1 MISSRCLSLICAAL
15 LGAGVAERAGAQE
28 IRELLGGP
36 GGLSSGRGSF
46 RGWSRDMKEGLQGDH
61 TGWSFC
67 RLAYASVTRE
77 SGGQGWTTDYPLAE
91 QNLMFRAEEL
101 TTIGMAKYPDGKFA
115 YSIVF
120 ATSPDL
126 YRCPFLFAS
135 DVGTMG
141 LTDEE
146 IAALQQYLDKG
157 GFIWVDDFWGERAWR
172 RFQGELL
179 KIIPDLALEQVR
191 PGAPAL
197 VDLTPDHPMLSAM
210 YRVKRIPQIPSI
222 QQWLRMGAGAEDT
235 SERGA
240 DSRVPHMRAV
250 YDDKGRMMVLITH
263 NTDIADG
270 WEREGEDQEYFY
282 LFSPEAY
289 AIAVNVLVW
298 VMTH

>member
-1 MISSRCLSLICAAL
+1 
-15 LGAGVAERAGAQE
+15 
-28 IRELLGGP
+28 
-36 GGLSSGRGSF
+36 
-46 RGWSRDMKEGLQGDH
+46 MKEGLQGDR

-67 RLAYASVTRE
+67 RLAYSSVTRE
-77 SGGQGWTTDYPLAE
+77 AGGQGWTTDYPAAE
-91 QNLMFRAEEL
+91 ANLMFRAEEL
-101 TTIGMAKYPDGKFA
+101 TTIGMAKHPNGEFA

-126 YRCPFLFAS
+126 YRCPILFAS

-141 LTDEE
+141 LQDEE
-146 IAALQQYLDKG
+146 VAGLKAYLEKG
-157 GFIWVDDFWGERAWR
+157 GFLWVDDFWGERAWR
-172 RFQGELL
+172 RFLGELQR
-179 KIIPDLALEQVR
+179 IVPDATV
-191 PGAPAL
+191 

-222 QQWLRMGAGAEDT
+222 QQWLRMGSGAEDT

-250 YDDKGRMMVLITH
+250 YDGKGRMMVLLTH

-270 WEREGEDQEYFY
+270 WEREGEDQRYFY

-298 VMTH
+298 AMTH

>member
-1 MISSRCLSLICAAL
+1 MIRSRLLSLLCASL
-15 LGAGVAERAGAQE
+15 VAAAAAEGAGAQD

-36 GGLSSGRGSF
+36 GGLGGGRGSF
-46 RGWSRDMKEGLQGDH
+46 RGWSRDMKEGLQGDN

-67 RLAYASVTRE
+67 RLAYGSVTRE

-91 QNLMFRAEEL
+91 ENLMFRAEEL
-101 TTIGMAKYPDGKFA
+101 TTIGMAKHENGKFA

-120 ATSPDL
+120 ATSTDL

-141 LTDEE
+141 LGDDE

-179 KIIPDLALEQVR
+179 KIVPNATI
-191 PGAPAL
+191 
-197 VDLTPDHPMLSAM
+197 VDITPDHPMLSAM

-250 YDDKGRMMVLITH
+250 YDAKGRMMVLITH

>member
-1 MISSRCLSLICAAL
+1 MLRRRFLPLVCVAL
-15 LGAGVAERAGAQE
+15 LGAAAARGAGAQE
-28 IRELLGGP
+28 IRDLLGGP
-36 GGLSSGRGSF
+36 GGIGGRGGF
-46 RGWSRDMKEGLQGDH
+46 RGWSRDMKEGLQGGGS
-61 TGWSFC
+61 GWSFC
-67 RLAYASVTRE
+67 RLAYGSVTRE
-77 SGGQGWTTDYPLAE
+77 SGGQGWTTDYPFAE
-91 QNLMFRAEEL
+91 RNLMFRAAEL
-101 TTIGMAKYPDGKFA
+101 TTIGMAKDAAGQFA
-115 YSIVF
+115 PSIVM

-146 IAALQQYLDKG
+146 VAALQKYLEKG
-157 GFIWVDDFWGERAWR
+157 GFLWVDDFWGERAWR
-172 RFQGELL
+172 RFQGELM
-179 KIIPDLALEQVR
+179 KIV
-191 PGAPAL
+191 PAATV

-222 QQWLRMGAGAEDT
+222 QQWRRMGAGAEDT

-240 DSRVPHMRAV
+240 DSRTPHMRAV
-250 YDDKGRMMVLITH
+250 YDEKGRLMVLITH

-270 WEREGEDQEYFY
+270 WEREGEDLEYFY

-289 AIAVNVLVW
+289 AVAVNVLVW

>member
-1 MISSRCLSLICAAL
+1 MLSCRSLLSLACAAL
-15 LGAGVAERAGAQE
+15 LGVATVDDAAAQE
-28 IRELLGGP
+28 IRFERELN
-36 GGLSSGRGSF
+36 RAMVGSF
-46 RGWSRDMKEGLQGDH
+46 RGWQRDMKEGLQGEN

-77 SGGQGWTTDYPLAE
+77 QGGQGWTTDYPFAE
-91 QNLMFRAEEL
+91 RNLMFRAEEL
-101 TTIGMAKYPDGKFA
+101 TTIGMAKYGDGQFA
-115 YSIVF
+115 HSIVF

-146 IAALQQYLDKG
+146 ITALQSYLEKG

-172 RFQGELL
+172 RFQGELMRV
-179 KIIPDLALEQVR
+179 IPNAVI
-191 PGAPAL
+191 
-197 VDLTPDHPMLSAM
+197 VDLTPEHPMMSAM

-240 DSRVPHMRAV
+240 DSRTPHMRAV
-250 YDDKGRMMVLITH
+250 YDGRGRMIVLITH

-298 VMTH
+298 AMTH